1 MLKQKK
7 WISLALS
14 CMLLATLWTPIGPA
28 FADGGDSASVSNWSE
43 QELKANDYIL
53 YFVNAGDSTPA
64 TVEGNDKFGL
74 YASVTEQVYGP
85 DPVTGKQWG
94 LVTTTSG
101 TSGGSAATKEGSL
114 RYYSGTQVRD
124 KALEYR
130 FELPADEYDVTFGFK
145 NPWSGRSVNLLIEGV
160 NVSGG
165 DLAIGADG
173 AFKEVTYRK
182 IAVTDGMLD
191 LRVQGPAT
199 AALSQ
204 HNDPLINYLVIRK
217 SVVVPPSDLQEKITE
232 AEAAKSAGDYSPYSV
247 GVLDNSITAA
257 NALLAA
263 LSEPGQDYGSPDNQ
277 EKIRAAIAELA
288 TGIAGLAASEVY
300 SSFKPGAVWN
310 DTNGALIQAHG
321 AGVIYDEK
329 TEKYYWYGEDKTHGY
344 LPARGVRVYS
354 STDLYNWQDEG
365 LALTAIKDMDAFT
378 NDPLISGLYAG
389 RQDKADILNDI
400 GIDRIIERPKV
411 IYNAKN
417 DNYVM
422 WMHTDG
428 PSATSTAN
436 YAKAEAGYAIS
447 DSPTGPFVYGKSER
461 MDRAPAG
468 ATDNGQPDQP
478 GMARDMT
485 LFKDDDGT
493 GYLVYSSE
501 ENLTM
506 YISRLNEDY
515 TDVVGWHKD
524 GNVERDTEYKAVYGE
539 DYVRVF
545 PLAQREAPALFKY
558 QGLYYMITSG
568 ATGWDPNVGKYTVA
582 EDLMGPWRP
591 MRDVAPGS
599 STTFGS
605 QSTHVIPVD
614 PANGKFIYMGDR
626 WNKNDLTNSR
636 YVWLPIEFGQGDEI
650 VLRWHDEWTLED
662 LNGMGRVKIKTEL
675 PDSTTI
681 GQLPQLPQNLVV
693 EQGDGTEVTTPVA
706 WTSTAATFAK
716 PGPAILSGMLPQFG
730 NKKIQHTLYVIPEGK
745 AYFVH
750 AGGANTADYRDMA
763 NLMGAENVLNGSVI
777 DQAYNAAAAP
787 TWGHVGGNTNSNG
800 TDTGDLFSSLRYLLA
815 NSGNDLTYRFDVE
828 EGEYDVYVGLYD
840 PWAQYSNGNRKANIV
855 LNGNVVTSGYV
866 FTSARDVLSYDH
878 VTAAGGKLEL
888 TVRRAASGNAEPQI
902 SWIMITESGGTDTEP
917 PRETPKLKLHYD
929 FGKVEDT
936 TVVDQAG
943 DFDGSW
949 KNKNKARHIEAAG
962 NGVADFAGGAV
973 DSYIEIPQGVLDG
986 LQDVTVSSLV
996 NWNSTRPAEWVFALG
1011 QNDTHYLYLTPK
1023 YNNNNNATSGTRA
1036 GIATNGWMNEKSAIA
1051 SSVLPSNTWKL
1062 VTVTV
1067 QGQEGKLA
1075 LYIDGQP
1082 AATGSTGG
1090 FTLEQIKRATGPSGY
1105 IGKSFYSADPYFGGK
1120 IADFQIYDGAL
1131 NAAEV
1136 EALYNG
1142 YAGKLDGLEGLIVSE
1157 AAEKLDV
1164 ASLLGTNPS
1173 KDEIKA
1179 NLTLP
1184 ATAGQGLTVAWTSS
1198 DASVISMG
1206 GTVNRPPHG
1215 GPPAIV
1221 TLTAEVSDGTHKGS
1235 KSFTFTVL
1243 PMENDRQ
1250 LVEWDAAALKVHNIA
1265 DVRGNLTLPVSGDH
1279 GTVITWSTGDGAV
1292 VTSTGEVNRLA
1303 HGSGDKTVAL
1313 TATISRGSVS
1323 LTKAFGAVV
1332 RELPQQEELAGYLF
1346 SYFKGESSANGEQ
1359 IYMALSDGNTALKWS
1374 ELNNGGPVITS
1385 VLGEKGLRDPSII
1398 ASPEGDK
1405 FYLIATDLKI
1415 YGNNNWDRA
1424 QRSGSRSIMVWE
1436 SNDLVNWSQ
1445 QRMVEVAPRNAGNT
1459 WAPEVVYDDVN
1470 GQYVV
1475 FWASKLYDTPDH
1487 SGASHQRILY
1497 ATTRDFYTFSEPQEY
1512 MDYGYSIIDT
1522 TLVKHNGSVYR
1533 FTKDERDN
1541 SQQAPFGKFILQE
1554 KGSGIF
1560 SDDFEIVKEGIGL
1573 GQIER
1578 GEGPTVVKS
1587 NTEDK
1592 WYLFIDEFGRKGYV
1606 PFETTDLDSGNW
1618 TLSADFSLPSNP
1630 RHGTVIPVTA
1640 SQYAALAAKAPGV
1653 TTPEG
1658 GIPVTGVEL
1667 DGGTVSL
1674 KAGEQATLNA
1684 VVSPADATNRGVL
1697 WSSNANDVAAVDAS
1711 GNVTALKAGTAVISV
1726 TTADGAFSDWISV
1739 TVEEVPAPTPSTEPT
1754 PTPTSTTSPTPTSTT
1769 STGPISTPSS
1779 TTSSGPNSTPSP
1791 TSTTSPSPTPS
1802 PAPTASPSPTP
1813 APTSSPSPT
1822 PTVFADTGSHWA
1834 KDVIVKLTAGGV
1846 LTGFPD
1852 GSFKPERQMSR
1863 AEFAAVAFRLLGLQP
1878 TNESA
1883 AFTDVAADAWYGP
1896 YISGLHTAGL
1906 VNGFPNGEFKPNH
1919 GMTREEVFVI
1929 LYRGLKDK
1937 LKPVDDGTSASERAF
1952 TDGGMI
1958 SPWAREAIAA
1968 LTEAGIISGY
1978 GDGSVRPQSLITRAE
1993 VAAIVAKLIE

>member
-1 MLKQKK
+1 MLKNKK

-14 CMLLATLWTPIGPA
+14 CMLLATLWTPFGPA
-28 FADGGDSASVSNWSE
+28 FADGGDSASVSNWTE

-94 LVTTTSG
+94 LVTTTTG
-101 TSGGSAATKEGSL
+101 TAGAGAATKEGSL
-114 RYYSGTQVRD
+114 RYYSGSQVRD

-130 FELPADEYDVTFGFK
+130 FELPAGDYDVTFGFQ
-145 NPWSGRSVNLLIEGV
+145 NPWSARSVNLLLEGS

-182 IAVTDGMLD
+182 IAVSDGMLD

-199 AALSQ
+199 GTLSQ
-204 HNDPLINYLVIRK
+204 YNDPLVNYLIIRK
-217 SVVVPPSDLQEKITE
+217 SVIVPVSDLQEKVTE
-232 AEAAKSAGDYSPYSV
+232 AEAAINGGDFSPYSV
-247 GVLDNSITAA
+247 GILNESIASA
-257 NALLAA
+257 NTLLNQLA
-263 LSEPGQDYGSPDNQ
+263 EQGQDYASPDNQ
-277 EKIRAAIAELA
+277 EKIRAAIADLGA
-288 TGIAGLAASEVY
+288 GIAGLAAKEVY
-300 SSFKPGAVWN
+300 TSFKPGAVWN

-329 TEKYYWYGEDKTHGY
+329 TEKFYWYGEDKTHGY

-378 NDPLISGLYAG
+378 NDPLISSLYAG

-411 IYNAKN
+411 IYNDKN

-493 GYLVYSSE
+493 AYLVYSSE

-614 PANGKFIYMGDR
+614 AANGKFIYMGDR
-626 WNKNDLTNSR
+626 WNKNDLKNSR

-650 VLRWHDEWTLED
+650 VLRWHDEWTLEE
-662 LNGMGRVKIKTEL
+662 LNGMGRVEVKTAL
-675 PDSTTI
+675 PESTTV
-681 GQLPQLPQNLVV
+681 GMLPQLPQNLVV
-693 EQGDGTEVTTPVA
+693 EQGDGTEVTTPVT

-716 PGPAILSGMLPQFG
+716 PGPAILTGTLPQFN

-750 AGGANTADYRDMA
+750 AGGANTADYREMIE
-763 NLMGAENVLNGSVI
+763 LMGTENVLNGSVI

-800 TDTGDLFSSLRYLLA
+800 TDSGDLFSSLRYLL
-815 NSGNDLTYRFDVE
+815 SSRGDDLTYRFDVE
-828 EGEYDVYVGLYD
+828 DGKYDVYVGLYD

-866 FTSARDVLSYDH
+866 FTSARDVLGYNN
-878 VTAAGGKLEL
+878 VTVSDGKLEL
-888 TVRRAASGNAEPQI
+888 TVRRAASGNADPQI
-902 SWIMITESGGTDTEP
+902 SWIMIAESDGTVVVP
-917 PRETPKLKLHYD
+917 PRETPELKLHYD
-929 FGKVEDT
+929 FGKVEDN

-962 NGVADFAGGAV
+962 NGVAEFAGGAS

-996 NWNSTRPAEWVFALG
+996 SWNSARPAEWVFALG
-1011 QNDTHYLYLTPK
+1011 QSNTHYLYLTPK

-1036 GIATNGWMNEKSAIA
+1036 GIATNGWMNEQSAIA
-1051 SSVLPSNTWKL
+1051 SSVLPTNTWKL
-1062 VTVTV
+1062 VTVVV

-1082 AATGSTGG
+1082 AGTGSTGG

-1105 IGKSFYSADPYFGGK
+1105 IGKSFYSADPYFGGM

-1136 EALYNG
+1136 EALYSG
-1142 YAGKLDGLEGLIVSE
+1142 FSTKLTALEGLFVSE
-1157 AAEKLDV
+1157 AAEKLQV
-1164 ASLLGTNPS
+1164 SALLGSNQS
-1173 KDEIKA
+1173 KDEVRG

-1198 DASVISMG
+1198 DPAVISVNG
-1206 GTVNRPPHG
+1206 AVNRPAYG

-1221 TLTAEVSDGTHKGS
+1221 TLTAEVSDGTHQAS

-1250 LVEWDAAALKVHNIA
+1250 LAEWDAAALKVHNIG
-1265 DVRGNLTLPVSGDH
+1265 DVRGNLTLPTKGEH
-1279 GTVITWSTGDGAV
+1279 GAVISWATGDGSI
-1292 VTSTGEVNRLA
+1292 VTSTGEVSRPT
-1303 HGSGDKTVAL
+1303 HGSGDQSVAL
-1313 TATISRGSVS
+1313 TATITKGSVS
-1323 LTKAFGAVV
+1323 LTKAFAAVV

-1346 SYFKGESSANGEQ
+1346 SYFKGESSASGEQ
-1359 IYMALSDGNTALKWS
+1359 IYMALSNGNTALDWR
-1374 ELNNGGPVITS
+1374 ELNNSQPVLTS

-1415 YGNNNWDRA
+1415 YGNNDWNRA

-1436 SNDLVNWSQ
+1436 STDLVNWSQ
-1445 QRMVEVAPRNAGNT
+1445 QRMVEVAPENAGNT
-1459 WAPEVVYDDVN
+1459 WAPEIVYDDVN

-1475 FWASKLYDTPDH
+1475 LWASKLYNTPDH
-1487 SGASHQRILY
+1487 SDASQQRILY
-1497 ATTRDFYTFSEPQEY
+1497 ATTRDFYTFSEPQVY

-1522 TLVKHNGSVYR
+1522 TVVQHDGSVYR

-1541 SQQAPFGKFILQE
+1541 SQQAPSGKFVFQE
-1554 KGSGIF
+1554 KGSSIF
-1560 SDDFEIVKEGIGL
+1560 ADDFELVKEGIGK

-1587 NTEDK
+1587 NTENK

-1606 PFETTDLDSGNW
+1606 PFETTDLSSGNW
-1618 TLSADFSLPSNP
+1618 IMSSNYNLPSNP
-1630 RHGTVIPVTA
+1630 RHGTVIPVTS
-1640 SQYAALAAKAPGV
+1640 SQYAALSAQVPGV
-1653 TTPEG
+1653 TAPG
-1658 GIPVTGVEL
+1658 QGVPVTGVEL
-1667 DGGTVSL
+1667 ESGSASL
-1674 KAGEQATLNA
+1674 KVGDQLTLNA
-1684 VVSPADATNRGVL
+1684 VVSPADATNKALL
-1697 WSSNANDVAAVDAS
+1697 WSSNASDVAAVDAA
-1711 GNVTALKAGTAVISV
+1711 GKVTALKAGTAVISV
-1726 TTADGAFSDWISV
+1726 TTADGGFSDWFSV
-1739 TVEEVPAPTPSTEPT
+1739 AVEEAPAPSTGPT
-1754 PTPTSTTSPTPTSTT
+1754 PTPTSTSPNPTPAPTT
-1769 STGPISTPSS
+1769 T
-1779 TTSSGPNSTPSP
+1779 SGPNPTPSP
-1791 TSTTSPSPTPS
+1791 TSSTGPSATPSPTTS
-1802 PAPTASPSPTP
+1802 ASPSPTP
-1813 APTSSPSPT
+1813 APTT
-1822 PTVFADTGSHWA
+1822 FVDTGSHWA
-1834 KDVIVKLTAGGV
+1834 KENISKLVSSGV

-1852 GSFKPERQMSR
+1852 GSFKPERQMNR

-1883 AFTDVAADAWYGP
+1883 SFTDVASDAWYGP
-1896 YISGLHTAGL
+1896 YISGLHSAGL
-1906 VNGFPNGEFKPNH
+1906 VNGFPNGEFKPGNQ
-1919 GMTREEVFVI
+1919 MTREEVFVI

-1937 LKPVDDGTSASERAF
+1937 LKPVEDGASERVF
-1952 TDGGMI
+1952 TDGGTI
-1958 SPWAREAIAA
+1958 SAWAREAIAA
-1968 LTEAGIISGY
+1968 LTQAGIISGY
-1978 GDGSVRPQSLITRAE
+1978 GDGSVRPQGFITRAE
-1993 VAAIVAKLIE
+1993 VAAIVAKLVE

>member
-1 MLKQKK
+1 MLKQKR
-7 WISLALS
+7 WISLALC
-14 CMLLATLWTPIGPA
+14 CMLLATLWTPMKPV
-28 FADGGDSASVSNWSE
+28 FADGGDSAPSSDWTE

-53 YFVNAGDSTPA
+53 YFVNAGDATPA
-64 TVEGNDKFGL
+64 TLEGNDKLGL

-94 LVTTTSG
+94 LVTATSG
-101 TSGGSAATKEGSL
+101 TSGGNAATKEGSL
-114 RYYSGTQVRD
+114 RYYNGPQVRD

-130 FELPADEYDVTFGFK
+130 FELPSDEYDVTFGFQ
-145 NPWSGRSVNLLIEGV
+145 NPWSGRSVNLLLEGV

-165 DLAIGADG
+165 DMAIGADG

-182 IAVTDGMLD
+182 IAVSDGMLD
-191 LRVQGPAT
+191 LRVQGPAAGT
-199 AALSQ
+199 LNQ
-204 HNDPLINYLVIRK
+204 YNDPLVNYLIIRK
-217 SVVVPPSDLQEKITE
+217 SVVVPTSDLQDKITE
-232 AEAAKSAGDYSPYSV
+232 AEAAKGADNYSPYSL
-247 GVLDNSITAA
+247 GILNDSIAAA
-257 NALLAA
+257 NALLTA

-277 EKIRAAIAELA
+277 EKIRAAIADLA
-288 TGIAGLAASEVY
+288 AGIAGLAVSEVY

-321 AGVIYDEK
+321 AGIIFDEK
-329 TEKYYWYGEDKTHGY
+329 SQKYYWYGEDKTHGY

-378 NDPLISGLYAG
+378 NDPLISSLYAG

-411 IYNAKN
+411 LYNAKN

-428 PSATSTAN
+428 PSETSTAN

-461 MDRAPAG
+461 MDRAPEG
-468 ATDNGQPDQP
+468 ATDNGQPNQP

-493 GYLVYSSE
+493 AYLVYSSE

-524 GNVERDTEYKAVYGE
+524 GNVERDTEYKAEYGV

-582 EDLMGPWRP
+582 DNLMGPWRP

-626 WNKNDLTNSR
+626 WNKNDLKNSR

-662 LNGMGRVKIKTEL
+662 LNGMGRVEIKTEL
-675 PDSTTI
+675 PGSTTI
-681 GQLPQLPQNLVV
+681 GQLPQLPETLVV
-693 EQGDGTEVTTPVA
+693 KQGDGTDVTTPVI
-706 WTSTAATFAK
+706 WTSTASAFAK
-716 PGPAILSGMLPQFG
+716 PGPATLAGTLPEFG
-730 NKKIQHTLYVIPEGK
+730 NKKIQHKLYVIPEGK

-750 AGGANTADYRDMA
+750 AGGANTADYQEMIE
-763 NLMGAENVLNGSVI
+763 LMGAENVLNGAVI
-777 DQAYNAAAAP
+777 DQAYNAASAP
-787 TWGHVGGNTNSNG
+787 TWGHVGYNTNSNG
-800 TDTGDLFSSLRYLLA
+800 TDSGDLFSSLRYLLS
-815 NSGNDLTYRFDVE
+815 NKGDDLTYRFDVE
-828 EGEYDVYVGLYD
+828 EAKYNVYVGLYD
-840 PWAQYSNGNRKANIV
+840 PWAQYSNGNRKANIL
-855 LNGNVVTSGYV
+855 LNGNVMTPGYV
-866 FTSARDVLSYDH
+866 FTSARDVLSYSN
-878 VTAAGGKLEL
+878 VTATAGKLEL
-888 TVRRAASGNAEPQI
+888 TVRRAASGNADPQI
-902 SWIMITESGGTDTEP
+902 SWIMITESKGTDVEP
-917 PRETPKLKLHYD
+917 PRETPKLKLYYD

-943 DFDGSW
+943 EFDGIW
-949 KNKNKARHIEAAG
+949 RNKDKARHVEAG
-962 NGVADFAGGAV
+962 GTGVADFAGGSV

-996 NWNSTRPAEWVFALG
+996 SWNSTRPAEWVFALG

-1023 YNNNNNATSGTRA
+1023 YNNNNNASSGART
-1036 GIATNGWMNEKSAIA
+1036 GIATNGWRNEQSAIA
-1051 SSVLPSNTWKL
+1051 SSVLPTQTWKL

-1082 AATGSTGG
+1082 AGTGATGG
-1090 FTLEQIKRATGPSGY
+1090 FTLEQIKRTTGPSGY
-1105 IGKSFYSADPYFGGK
+1105 IGKSFYALDPYFGGK

-1136 EALYNG
+1136 EALYTD
-1142 YAGKLDGLEGLIVSE
+1142 YADKLDVLEGLSVSE
-1157 AAEKLDV
+1157 AAEQLDA
-1164 ASLLGTNPS
+1164 ASMLGANPS
-1173 KDEIKA
+1173 KDEVRG
-1179 NLTLP
+1179 NLSLP
-1184 ATAGQGLTVAWTSS
+1184 TTAGQGLTVTWTSS
-1198 DASVISMG
+1198 DASVISTD
-1206 GTVNRPPHG
+1206 GTVNRPPYG

-1250 LVEWDAAALKVHNIA
+1250 LAEWDAAALKVNNIA
-1265 DVRGNLTLPVSGDH
+1265 DVRGHLTLPTKGEH
-1279 GTVITWSTGDGAV
+1279 GSVITWATEDGSI
-1292 VTSTGEVNRLA
+1292 VTATGEVNRPA
-1303 HGSGDKTVAL
+1303 HGSGDRTIAL
-1313 TATISRGSVS
+1313 TATISKGSVS

-1332 RELPQQEELAGYLF
+1332 RELPPQEELAGYLF

-1359 IYMALSDGNTALKWS
+1359 IYMALSNGNTALDWR
-1374 ELNNGGPVITS
+1374 EMNNGQPVLTS
-1385 VLGEKGLRDPSII
+1385 ALGEKGLRDPSII

-1405 FYLIATDLKI
+1405 FYMIATDLKI
-1415 YGNNNWDRA
+1415 YGNNDWNRA

-1436 SNDLVNWSQ
+1436 SSDLVNWSQ
-1445 QRMVEVAPRNAGNT
+1445 QRMVEVAPENAGNT

-1475 FWASKLYDTPDH
+1475 LWASKLYNTPDH
-1487 SGASHQRILY
+1487 SGDSQQRIMY
-1497 ATTRDFYTFSEPQEY
+1497 ATTRDFYTFSEPQVY

-1522 TLVKHNGSVYR
+1522 TIVKDGGSVYR

-1541 SQQAPFGKFILQE
+1541 NQGTPSGKFVFQE

-1560 SDDFEIVKEGIGL
+1560 ANDFELVKEAIGK

-1592 WYLFIDEFGRKGYV
+1592 WYLFIDEFGKQGYV

-1618 TLSADFSLPSNP
+1618 TKSASYHLPSSP

-1640 SQYAALAAKAPGV
+1640 SQYAALSAQVPGV
-1653 TTPEG
+1653 TPPRQDV
-1658 GIPVTGVEL
+1658 PVTGVEL
-1667 DGGTVSL
+1667 EGSSVSL
-1674 KAGEQATLNA
+1674 KAGEQAALNA
-1684 VVSPADATNRGVL
+1684 VVTPANATNKGLL
-1697 WSSNANDVAAVDAS
+1697 WSSNATDVATVDAS
-1711 GNVTALKAGTAVISV
+1711 GKVTALKAGTAVISV
-1726 TTADGAFSDWISV
+1726 TTADGGFSDWSNV
-1739 TVEEVPAPTPSTEPT
+1739 TVEAAPTPTTTPEPT
-1754 PTPTSTTSPTPTSTT
+1754 PAPTSTTSPTP
-1769 STGPISTPSS
+1769 SS
-1779 TTSSGPNSTPSP
+1779 TTSPGSNSTPSP
-1791 TSTTSPSPTPS
+1791 TASMGPSATPTASASPSPTPS
-1802 PAPTASPSPTP
+1802 PTASSTP
-1813 APTSSPSPT
+1813 APTGSPSPT
-1822 PTVFADTGSHWA
+1822 PTEFADTGSHWA
-1834 KDVIVKLTAGGV
+1834 KEVITKLTASGV

-1863 AEFAAVAFRLLGLQP
+1863 AEFAAVAFRLLGLQATDTP
-1878 TNESA
+1878 A
-1883 AFTDVAADAWYGP
+1883 VFTDVAADAWYGP
-1896 YISGLHTAGL
+1896 YINGLHTAGL
-1906 VNGFPNGEFKPNH
+1906 VNGFPDGEFKPKDQ
-1919 GMTREEVFVI
+1919 MTREEVFVI

-1937 LKPVDDGTSASERAF
+1937 LKPIDAGANSGEHVF
-1952 TDGGMI
+1952 TDGNAV
-1958 SPWAREAIAA
+1958 SAWAREAIKA

-1978 GDGSVRPQSLITRAE
+1978 GDGSIRPKSLITRAE
-1993 VAAIVAKLIE
+1993 VAAIVAKLME